1 MVDRQ
6 QLSALIATFANQRH
20 AEYYVA
26 ELKRAGFT
34 DDDIGVLS
42 PHPHDTVVEDDAVA
56 GAITGGMVG
65 AVAGAVVTGLIPG
78 IGPVLAT
85 GILTAVLGGAAA
97 GATAGGILGTLVGLG
112 LTEEKAQQYEEE
124 FLAGRTLVAV
134 QAQGRGGEALAIYRH
149 CEKLFRP
156 QEEAPLKEETHEFA
170 AQK

>member
-1 MVDRQ
+1 MVDKQ
-6 QLSALIATFANQRH
+6 QLSALIATFADRRE
-20 AEYYVA
+20 ADYYIQ

-34 DDDIGVLS
+34 DDEIGVLS
-42 PHPHDTVVEDDAVA
+42 PHEHETVVEDDAVA

-65 AVAGAVVTGLIPG
+65 AVAGAVATGLIPG

-85 GILTAVLGGAAA
+85 GLLTGVLGGAAA

-112 LTEEKAQQYEEE
+112 LTEEKAKQFEEE

-134 QAQGRGGEALAIYRH
+134 QAQGRGGEALAIFRH
-149 CEKLFRP
+149 CEKLFHPREKELV
-156 QEEAPLKEETHEFA
+156 QEETHELA